1 MVQKAR
7 IQRQLRNGAFFAKNS
22 LLGQSVHAQTVV
34 QRLLT
39 RRGTSLAR
47 RAIPARNVPRV
58 PVLAATD
65 FAPAASTASS
75 ARAVRTPR
83 TVLTRT
89 RSSKKLFKPSTR
101 VFGFL
106 DKAVGVAVSPRHVAQ
121 HLESRAA
128 LDRTDKHY
136 KELQFY
142 HNRPKMRLPQ
152 TQVTRRRRRKAGL
165 TTFTR
170 NSLQPAHTATG
181 RARLLLPPTT
191 FYNRAPTQRT
201 VGFVP
206 TTRSLMVY
214 KRRPNALPI
223 F

>member
-7 IQRQLRNGAFFAKNS
+7 IQRRLRNGVFFSKNS
-22 LLGQSVHAQTVV
+22 FLGQSVHAQTVV

-39 RRGTSLAR
+39 RRGTSVAR
-47 RAIPARNVPRV
+47 RAIPARNAPRV
-58 PVLAATD
+58 PVLVAAG
-65 FAPAASTASS
+65 FAPAAATAKST
-75 ARAVRTPR
+75 RAVRIPR

-106 DKAVGVAVSPRHVAQ
+106 DKAVGVTVSSRHVAQ

-128 LDRTDKHY
+128 LDRADKHY
-136 KELQFY
+136 KEFQFY

-152 TQVTRRRRRKAGL
+152 TQVTRRRRRRAGL

-170 NSLQPAHTATG
+170 NSLQPAHTAMG
-181 RARLLLPPTT
+181 QARLLLPPAT
-191 FYNRAPTQRT
+191 FYNRALTQRT
-201 VGFVP
+201 VGSVP

>member
-7 IQRQLRNGAFFAKNS
+7 IQRQLRNGVFFAKNS
-22 LLGQSVHAQTVV
+22 SLGQSVHAQTVV
-34 QRLLT
+34 QRILT
-39 RRGTSLAR
+39 RRGTSAAR
-47 RAIPARNVPRV
+47 RAIPSRNALRAS
-58 PVLAATD
+58 VLVAAD
-65 FAPAASTASS
+65 FAPAASTANST
-75 ARAVRTPR
+75 RAVRTPR
-83 TVLTRT
+83 TVLTRA

-106 DKAVGVAVSPRHVAQ
+106 DRAVGVAASPRHVAQ
-121 HLESRAA
+121 HLESKAA
-128 LDRTDKHY
+128 LDYADKHY

-142 HNRPKMRLPQ
+142 HSRPKMRLPQ
-152 TQVTRRRRRKAGL
+152 TQVTRRRRRRAGL

-170 NSLQPAHTATG
+170 NSLQPAHTVLG
-181 RARLLLPPTT
+181 QVRLLLPPTT
-191 FYNRAPTQRT
+191 SYNRALTQRT